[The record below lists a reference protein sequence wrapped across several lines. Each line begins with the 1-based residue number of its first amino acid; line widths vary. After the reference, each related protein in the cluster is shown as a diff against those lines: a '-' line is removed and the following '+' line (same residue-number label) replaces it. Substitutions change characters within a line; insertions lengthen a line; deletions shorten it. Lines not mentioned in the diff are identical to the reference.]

1 MNLAEL
7 IDYIGNLVDYDPLN
21 SAYRAQLT
29 SLINEAQVRTLSDRP
44 WTFAQRERKVQVWTD
59 TTISIGVVN
68 GSSSVTGG
76 PFGVSTSAVKPGS
89 NLDQALL
96 TWTDTNGFEARH
108 VIAWV
113 KASNSLFLDRDYE
126 GASGS
131 YTATVKRREIYLPS
145 DSVTV
150 QQISDP
156 SVGIPQASVYLSKFE
171 SELAN
176 LDPDKLGR
184 IEAFL
189 MSQGKR
195 TPAPARARGVSVV
208 AGVGQGVRTI
218 NVYMVNVLAPFGI
231 NAPAYRADV
240 SDGWES
246 GFSQVAS
253 FELSDIQ
260 TLRFTPEVVPSRT
273 GLYRRYYF
281 TCPEAGIIAPV
292 RVRSAGGQGVA
303 AAGVDTVNPE
313 GTVTLAPDLSLATLE
328 GQSFQ
333 STSVRY
339 VWQNAG
345 AYQAFRLYPHPTAD
359 LQVNLRVL
367 VSPTKLQEDQD
378 VALIPES
385 HSQIIAVT
393 ALEALAMKVANPALA
408 EMYAR
413 KKAVLYMA
421 LEQAFLER
429 VPRRIVKGDPIAGS
443 RFAMNPYGP
452 LKLVP

>member
-1 MNLAEL
+1 MNLSEL
-7 IDYIGNLVDYDPLN
+7 IDYVGNLVDYDPLN

-29 SLINEAQVRTLSDRP
+29 SLLNEAQVRILSDRP
-44 WTFAQRERKVQVWTD
+44 WTFAQRDRNVQVWTD
-59 TTISIGVVN
+59 TTLDLSVVN
-68 GSSSVTGG
+68 GSSTVA
-76 PFGVSTSAVKPGS
+76 GVAFPVSASLIKPGS
-89 NLDQALL
+89 NLDGSRLEWVDSAGV
-96 TWTDTNGFEARH
+96 TH
-108 VIAWV
+108 VHTLAWI
-113 KASNSLFLDRDYE
+113 KNSNTLFLDRDYE
-126 GASGS
+126 GVTGT

-150 QQISDP
+150 QNISDP
-156 SVGIPQASVYLSKFE
+156 TVGIPQATVYLSKFE
-171 SELAN
+171 EELGN
-176 LDPDKLGR
+176 LDPNKLGR

-218 NVYMVNVLAPFGI
+218 NVYMVNVLAPFAT
-231 NAPAYRADV
+231 NAPMYRPDV
-240 SDGWES
+240 SDGFES

-253 FELSDIQ
+253 FELSDLE

-281 TCPEAGIIAPV
+281 TCPEAGVIAPV

-333 STSVRY
+333 ATSVRY
-339 VWQNAG
+339 VWSNAG
-345 AYQAFRLYPHPTAD
+345 AYQAIRLYPHPGGDQA
-359 LQVNLRVL
+359 VNLRVL
-367 VSPTKLQEDQD
+367 LAPTKLQEDQD
-378 VALIPES
+378 QPLIPES
-385 HSQIIAVT
+385 HSQIIAVA
-393 ALEALAMKVANPALA
+393 ALESLAMKVANPALA

-413 KKAVLYMA
+413 KKAVLYSA